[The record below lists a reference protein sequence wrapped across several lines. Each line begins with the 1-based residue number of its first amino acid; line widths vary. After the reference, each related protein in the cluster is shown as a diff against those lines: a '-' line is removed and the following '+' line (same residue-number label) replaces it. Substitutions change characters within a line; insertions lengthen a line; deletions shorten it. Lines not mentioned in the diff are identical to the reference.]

1 MKCYRTVR
9 AGGRAGSSC
18 HSHFMPCHTPSQ
30 SHVTTTLV
38 FSQAFWNLTFKCPPP
53 TRTFRTFPLF
63 FCFKRAPTM
72 CKASFYSSRNLLCS
86 VSASRDLVVAAWPL
100 TKGRTQGREPM
111 YAELPLCQAVV
122 DIITLSLH
130 SHRARQELSPP

>member
-9 AGGRAGSSC
+9 AGGRAGSSR

-63 FCFKRAPTM
+63 F
-72 CKASFYSSRNLLCS
+72 ASNEHLLCAKHLS
-86 VSASRDLVVAAWPL
+86 I
-100 TKGRTQGREPM
+100 
-111 YAELPLCQAVV
+111 LPVIPCAQYLLPG
-122 DIITLSLH
+122 IW
-130 SHRARQELSPP
+130 

>member
-1 MKCYRTVR
+1 
-9 AGGRAGSSC
+9 
-18 HSHFMPCHTPSQ
+18 
-30 SHVTTTLV
+30 
-38 FSQAFWNLTFKCPPP
+38 
-53 TRTFRTFPLF
+53 
-63 FCFKRAPTM
+63 M